1 MGDGFGSSG
10 QRFGVDLVLITE
22 ESSAIVGSL
31 IPSSTTSLYPMTH
44 QIKSKDSQA
53 GRPSS
58 PSTTQTKRTGR
69 IRERNRELILAAA
82 EEEFALHGF
91 RGTTVQSIAKRADL
105 PKSNVLYYFSN
116 KQRIYYALFD
126 DIMDRWNSVLSE
138 IKPEDDPA
146 LALANFIRTKVEM
159 SRTHPLASRLFAM
172 EIIQGAPFLKDHL
185 CTGMREWVR
194 GRSEVIQQWIDSGRM
209 APVDPVQLILLIWS
223 STQHYADFQAQ
234 ILMIEDKE
242 VYMQKDFDHAADF
255 LTTVILRGCG
265 LELPQGS
272 NGAAALDSERAEAF

>member
-1 MGDGFGSSG
+1 
-10 QRFGVDLVLITE
+10 
-22 ESSAIVGSL
+22 
-31 IPSSTTSLYPMTH
+31 MTN
-44 QIKSKDSQA
+44 QIKSEDGQA

-58 PSTTQTKRTGR
+58 PSTLQTKRTGR
-69 IRERNRELILAAA
+69 IRERNRERILAAA
-82 EEEFALHGF
+82 EEKFSLHGF
-91 RGTTVQSIAKRADL
+91 RGTTVQSIAERADL

-116 KQRIYYALFD
+116 KKLIYYALFG
-126 DIMDRWNSVLSE
+126 DIMGRWNAALSE

-146 LALANFIRTKVEM
+146 LALASFIRTKVEM
-159 SRTHPLASRLFAM
+159 SRTHPLTSRLFAM
-172 EIIQGAPFLKDHL
+172 EIIQGAPLLKDYL

-194 GRSEVIQQWIDSGRM
+194 GRSEVIQQWIDAGRM

-234 ILMIEDKE
+234 ILIIEDKE
-242 VYMQKDFDHAADF
+242 TYVQKDFDHAADF

-272 NGAAALDSERAEAF
+272 NGAAALDPERAEAF